1 VRTAEVPFCP
11 SERRSLAR
19 ALLLVSWTTLIAV
32 VVVVV
37 GCIEEEGGEEVV
49 SGKERW
55 MWRWRREERWWQSV
69 AQRQSE

>member
-1 VRTAEVPFCP
+1 MPFCP

-37 GCIEEEGGEEVV
+37 GCIEEEVV

-55 MWRWRREERWWQSV
+55 MEVEERGAVV
-69 AQRQSE
+69 AERGSASK